1 MAGLGTLGGG
11 GLLAGKSLAVL
22 GAGLLAGALGGGALV
37 GSGAVHFGPNQGGN
51 AGAGGG
57 LQLVPCPDQ
66 GPVIGTIP
74 RNQQVLVTAKSAD
87 GGWLQLYWPAP
98 GIERAWTKAGPLQ
111 LEGDLASLPVARCEA
126 PLPATPRPTVEPTAT
141 PEPTPTPT
149 PEPTPSPTPT
159 TAPTASPTAAANAA
173 PKVSGLTI
181 STQTISY
188 DQGAYCASA
197 PKSVTFAVSVSDADG
212 LASVN
217 LWYRPPGATKYLAKP
232 MTPSGGKYVATL
244 DTTAD
249 NLKTAGELRYYV
261 LAKDQ
266 NASPETTK
274 LPKSGYQALTVKV
287 CKNAGPKI
295 TLLTATPT
303 SIIANPLSVVGCAGS
318 TLSELRAR
326 ATDVDGIKGIK
337 LFFKKPGATAYTGRE
352 FSLASGTWYSFIN
365 TVGTVDN
372 IVRPGNI
379 SWYVVATDT
388 KGATTKSAVKTIKVT
403 RCDTEASF
411 DFGSITSAV
420 YNQSTCSPNR
430 VTVQVYADDADVGYP
445 SENLKVAVYW
455 EAHNNRGGTSGSY
468 SGKVTADYQKGNYFL
483 AYISTVGWVNPGSW
497 TLTLYATS
505 TDPYGGTSKSSTVP
519 NGLSVYGSCVIP

>member
-11 GLLAGKSLAVL
+11 GLFAGKSVAVL
-22 GAGLLAGALGGGALV
+22 GAGLLAGAVGGGALV
-37 GSGAVHFGPNQGGN
+37 GSGAVHFGPAQGGN
-51 AGAGGG
+51 AGAGRG
-57 LQLVPCPDQ
+57 LQLVPCPEQ

-98 GIERAWTKAGPLQ
+98 GIERAWTRAGSLQ

-126 PLPATPRPTVEPTAT
+126 PPPATPRPTVEPTAT
-141 PEPTPTPT
+141 PEPTQSPT

-159 TAPTASPTAAANAA
+159 AAPTASTTPATNTA
-173 PKVSGLTI
+173 PKVSALTL
-181 STQTISY
+181 STQTVSY
-188 DQGAYCASA
+188 DQGTYCASA
-197 PKSVTFAVSVSDADG
+197 PKSVTFSVSVSDADG

-232 MTPSGGKYVATL
+232 MTLSGGKYVATL

-274 LPKSGYQALTVKV
+274 LPKSGYQALTIKV

-303 SIIANPLSVVGCAGS
+303 SIIADPLGAGCSGS
-318 TLSELRAR
+318 TLSELRAQ
-326 ATDVDGIKGIK
+326 ATDVDGVKGIR
-337 LFFKKPGATAYTGRE
+337 LYFKKPGSSSYTSRA
-352 FSLASGTWYSFIN
+352 FSLDSGTWYSFIN

-372 IVRPGNI
+372 IVRSGNI

-403 RCDTEASF
+403 RCDSEASF
-411 DFGSITSAV
+411 DFGSMTSAV
-420 YNQSTCSPNR
+420 YNQSACSPNA
-430 VTVQVYADDADVGYP
+430 VAVQVYAQDADAGNP
-445 SENLKVAVYW
+445 STNLKVALSW
-455 EAHNNRGGTSGSY
+455 TAQNNRGGTSGSY
-468 SGKVTADYQKGNYFL
+468 SGKVSAVFQNGNYYV
-483 AYISTVGWVNPGSW
+483 ASISVIGWQNPGSW
-497 TLTLYATS
+497 SITFFATS
-505 TDPYGGTSKSSTVP
+505 TDPYGGTTKSFESKGSFS
-519 NGLSVYGSCVIP
+519 LYGSCVIP

>member
-1 MAGLGTLGGG
+1 MAGLGALGGG

-37 GSGAVHFGPNQGGN
+37 GSGAVHFGPGQGGN
-51 AGAGGG
+51 GGAGGG

-98 GIERAWTKAGPLQ
+98 GIERAWTRAGPLQ

-159 TAPTASPTAAANAA
+159 ASPTAAANAA
-173 PKVSGLTI
+173 PKVAGLTV

-274 LPKSGYQALTVKV
+274 LPTSGYLSLTVKV
-287 CKNAGPKI
+287 CKNTGPKI

-326 ATDVDGIKGIK
+326 ATDVDGVKGIK
-337 LFFKKPGATAYTGRE
+337 LFFKKPGATGYTGRE
-352 FSLASGTWYSFIN
+352 FSLAAGTWYQLHQHRGHGGQHRPLREHQLVRGRHGHQGRDDE
-365 TVGTVDN
+365 VGGQDDQGHAL
-372 IVRPGNI
+372 RQP
-379 SWYVVATDT
+379 
-388 KGATTKSAVKTIKVT
+388 K
-403 RCDTEASF
+403 RAS
-411 DFGSITSAV
+411 TSAA
-420 YNQSTCSPNR
+420 SPTDRRPASGACSPNR
-430 VTVQVYADDADVGYP
+430 RSRSGLRPGPTTRGDLSTQPQGVAHLDGRQTSPAADRRRLGDGQAAFMKGTDVQGIDLGTIGWADPGRAPWTVVRRRAPTRTAARPRRASP
-445 SENLKVAVYW
+445 S
-455 EAHNNRGGTSGSY
+455 
-468 SGKVTADYQKGNYFL
+468 Q
-483 AYISTVGWVNPGSW
+483 
-497 TLTLYATS
+497 
-505 TDPYGGTSKSSTVP
+505 
-519 NGLSVYGSCVIP
+519 

>member
-1 MAGLGTLGGG
+1 MAGLGALGGG

-37 GSGAVHFGPNQGGN
+37 GSGAVHFGPSQGGTV
-51 AGAGGG
+51 GAGGG

-126 PLPATPRPTVEPTAT
+126 PPPATPRPTVEPTAT
-141 PEPTPTPT
+141 PEPTPIADARAHALADPHD
-149 PEPTPSPTPT
+149 
-159 TAPTASPTAAANAA
+159 APTASPTAAANAA

-181 STQTISY
+181 STPTISY

-217 LWYRPPGATKYLAKP
+217 LWYRPPGAAKYLAKP
-232 MTPSGGKYVATL
+232 MTLSGGKYVATL

-303 SIIANPLSVVGCAGS
+303 SIIANPLTSSDAPGS
-318 TLSELRAR
+318 TSVGVPARGRPTSTGSRASSSSSRSRGATGYTSRRVRASTAGRGTASSTPWARWTTSSAPGTSAGTWSPRTPRAR
-326 ATDVDGIKGIK
+326 
-337 LFFKKPGATAYTGRE
+337 R
-352 FSLASGTWYSFIN
+352 
-365 TVGTVDN
+365 
-372 IVRPGNI
+372 
-379 SWYVVATDT
+379 
-388 KGATTKSAVKTIKVT
+388 TKSAVKTIKVT
-403 RCDTEASF
+403 RCDSEASF
-411 DFGSITSAV
+411 DLPAARRRAV
-420 YNQSTCSPNR
+420 YKP
-430 VTVQVYADDADVGYP
+430 
-445 SENLKVAVYW
+445 
-455 EAHNNRGGTSGSY
+455 
-468 SGKVTADYQKGNYFL
+468 
-483 AYISTVGWVNPGSW
+483 
-497 TLTLYATS
+497 TLRRRT
-505 TDPYGGTSKSSTVP
+505 P
-519 NGLSVYGSCVIP
+519 